1 MAGLLAGV
9 LHAPLT
15 AIFLIAELTSGYEL
29 FIPLML
35 TATIS
40 FGITKYFSSHSV
52 YNMELGRKGEL
63 ITHDKDHAVLTLM
76 DIDKVIENNFIT
88 INPKMNLGQMVHE
101 AVVKSNRNIFPV
113 VNEKNNALLG
123 VILLD
128 DLRPVMFDQSLYNDV
143 TATDVMQPAPEII
156 DLEKD
161 KMTDIMRKFQDSS
174 AWNLPVVKNDEY
186 VGFISKSKLLT
197 AYRRQLINFTK

>member
-1 MAGLLAGV
+1 
-9 LHAPLT
+9 
-15 AIFLIAELTSGYEL
+15 
-29 FIPLML
+29 
-35 TATIS
+35 
-40 FGITKYFSSHSV
+40 
-52 YNMELGRKGEL
+52 
-63 ITHDKDHAVLTLM
+63 
-76 DIDKVIENNFIT
+76 
-88 INPKMNLGQMVHE
+88 
-101 AVVKSNRNIFPV
+101 
-113 VNEKNNALLG
+113 
-123 VILLD
+123 
-128 DLRPVMFDQSLYNDV
+128 MFDQSLYNDI